1 MRGRNRSGALRLTA
15 NQARRANLSV
25 IEALAGRAIPEL
37 RAITPPAPQP
47 RIRRANGSDGRILE
61 KHVLAAVIK
70 YLRHHP
76 KVASVQR
83 NQSGVFMEG
92 NRVIRVGFVGKLD
105 LGGYLKGGR
114 AYEIE
119 VKRPGGKPSPAQA
132 ARIEK
137 LRADGVLTGCV
148 SSIEEAAELFK

>member
-1 MRGRNRSGALRLTA
+1 MRRRPANRLTA
-15 NQARRANLSV
+15 NQAKRQSLAW
-25 IEALAGRAIPEL
+25 IEALAGRQITEL
-37 RAITPPAPQP
+37 RAAVPPAPTP
-47 RIRRANGSDGRILE
+47 RIRRASGADGGILE
-61 KHVLAAVIK
+61 KHVLKAVIK
-70 YLRHHP
+70 FLRAHP

-92 NRVIRVGFVGKLD
+92 DRVIRVGFVGKLD
-105 LGGYLKGGR
+105 LGGYLKGGL

-137 LRADGVLTGCV
+137 LRANGVLTGCV
-148 SSIEEAAELFK
+148 SSIEEAEELFK